1 MENYIDDATL
11 TPLFDTCPIMRKA
24 LAFLES
30 IIPLLVQIS
39 SLTPLEFIRSF
50 WNDFRGL
57 LCPMTEGGFL
67 ANFLHLG
74 SVVLKTVG
82 SDALFLVQDLLNVLP
97 SALENI
103 NEQCRGESCR
113 CLGWLCQVFPEV
125 VVGCECDV
133 GDGEVLGVHR
143 ERDAGGDEEETGRC
157 RVTCRCECRA
167 DSPWIWPPA
176 R

>member
-50 WNDFRGL
+50 WNDFRGF

-82 SDALFLVQDLLNVLP
+82 SDAAVPRAGP
-97 SALENI
+97 SERPSECA
-103 NEQCRGESCR
+103 GEHQRAVSGRELQVSWVAVSGVSGGSCR
-113 CLGWLCQVFPEV
+113 VRV
-125 VVGCECDV
+125 
-133 GDGEVLGVHR
+133 
-143 ERDAGGDEEETGRC
+143 RC
-157 RVTCRCECRA
+157 RRWRSTR
-167 DSPWIWPPA
+167 STS
-176 R
+176 